1 MSDGKY
7 ICMKCKCAGAKSL
20 VPFKIIEDRD
30 GQSVKF
36 KGQLCEK
43 CFNELMAS
51 APNTTDENKQKIEI
65 SLNFLYNYYI
75 RKERKFY
82 GQTS

>member
-1 MSDGKY
+1 MSEKY

-30 GQSVKF
+30 GTSVKF

-43 CFNELMAS
+43 CFKELLEKEKS
-51 APNTTDENKQKIEI
+51 DESTE
-65 SLNFLYNYYI
+65 S
-75 RKERKFY
+75 
-82 GQTS
+82 

>member
-1 MSDGKY
+1 MSEKN

-30 GQSVKF
+30 GMSVKF
-36 KGQLCEK
+36 RGQLCEK

-51 APNTTDENKQKIEI
+51 ARNTKEENNESSKV
-65 SLNFLYNYYI
+65 
-75 RKERKFY
+75 
-82 GQTS
+82 

>member
-30 GQSVKF
+30 GMSVKF

-43 CFNELMAS
+43 CFKELVEPAQ
-51 APNTTDENKQKIEI
+51 NVDDEKD
-65 SLNFLYNYYI
+65 L
-75 RKERKFY
+75 
-82 GQTS
+82 